1 MGGGWLE
8 ALGVGW
14 GGCPP
19 PCLALSFPARGTEK
33 LYYLTSMGP
42 PSGLNLRFITI
53 WGNKVI
59 LADRTHSDLP
69 APGGVVPSSFPHL
82 TPQSQLALR
91 QVRAPG
97 GGGGGGGSLAAVSR
111 MGRCGEAGFQT
122 SEAASHARP
131 PPHQPSGSGFSALSQ
146 LGHSADES
154 CQLE

>member
-1 MGGGWLE
+1 MEDGWRLWGGGE
-8 ALGVGW
+8 
-14 GGCPP
+14 GCPP

-33 LYYLTSMGP
+33 LYYMTSMGP

-69 APGGVVPSSFPHL
+69 APGGVVPFSFPHL

-97 GGGGGGGSLAAVSR
+97 GGGSLAAASR

-146 LGHSADES
+146 LGHSADKS